1 MFYFNILNFSRVNV
15 KTEDVKFK
23 ETIKNILDFLSKPR
37 IRDFF
42 VKFFLYFYK
51 LFIYGNV
58 LYSNSYNLN
67 IHINPRLRIVKKT
80 NYPDPT

>member
-42 VKFFLYFYK
+42 VKFIFIFLQ
-51 LFIYGNV
+51 IMCV
-58 LYSNSYNLN
+58 VPIRIILN
-67 IHINPRLRIVKKT
+67 IYINPRLCIVKRT